1 MTSRRIAYLCILTG
15 CLVFYFC
22 YPLWMSWILLLTVLI
37 FPWVSLILSLPAMI
51 QFRGEIEVPPAVAMG
66 ETVRAELWGLSHLPQ
81 PRFLGRLLRE
91 DLRTGE
97 ILRYHPKYP
106 LPTHHCGGIRLV
118 VKRLRICDYL
128 GLFTLPVRRAFP
140 RVLVVRPHPVAMESM
155 PDLSRCVPRAW
166 KPKHGGGFAENHE
179 LRLYRPGD
187 CLNQVHWKLS
197 AKTGQLILREP
208 MEPIVDRL
216 VLTMDLV
223 GTPEQLDVTFGK
235 MLWLSG
241 KLLEQNLEHEIR
253 CLTGD
258 GIIIHPVSNE
268 NQLTSAL
275 DDLLCRPAAPG
286 GTIRDRAAGTVWQ
299 YHVGGDGCE
308 A

>member
-1 MTSRRIAYLCILTG
+1 MTSRRIAYLCILAG

-22 YPLWMSWILLLTVLI
+22 YQQWMSWIILLTVLTI
-37 FPWVSLILSLPAMI
+37 PWLSLLLSLPAMI
-51 QFRGEIEVPPAVAMG
+51 QFRGEIEAPDHTAMG
-66 ETVRAELWGLSHLPQ
+66 EEARAELWGLSHLPQ
-81 PRFLGRLLRE
+81 PRFLGRLTRE
-91 DLRTGE
+91 DLFTGE
-97 ILRYHPKYP
+97 TARHNPRHP
-106 LPTHHCGGIRLV
+106 LPTAHCGGIRLT

-128 GLFTLPVRRAFP
+128 GLFSLPVRRIEP
-140 RVLVVRPHPVAMESM
+140 RTLVVRPSCVAMEDM
-155 PDLSRCVPRAW
+155 PDLSRCVIRSW

-208 MEPIVDRL
+208 MEPLVDRL
-216 VLTMDLV
+216 VLTMDLL
-223 GTPEQLDVTFGK
+223 GTRADLDRTFGQ

-241 KLLEQNLEHEIR
+241 KLLEQGMVHEIR

-258 GIIIHPVSNE
+258 GIIIHPVSDPA
-268 NQLTSAL
+268 QLTSAL

-286 GTIRDRAAGTVWQ
+286 GTIRDRAVGAVWQ
-299 YHVGGDGCE
+299 YHVGGDGFE
-308 A
+308 G